1 MSTIPSYRDLAS
13 DSGPLLGVHGH
24 RERAGR
30 YYALA
35 LVFSNGVMTARCDVE
50 TDEVLLTVGPDVPN
64 GMPPVEQDD
73 DLSGLEGMVVEY
85 VWMMINHRGYSDG
98 LQIRLLNLD
107 SREEQT
113 RQFEVAASA
122 MTVHRVTV

>member
-1 MSTIPSYRDLAS
+1 MSTVPSYRDLAS
-13 DSGPLLGVHGH
+13 DSGPLLAIHGR

-35 LVFSNGVMTARCDVE
+35 LVLANGVMTVRCDGD
-50 TDEVLLTVGPDVPN
+50 TDEVLVTLDPDVPD
-64 GMPPVEQDD
+64 GMPPVEHED
-73 DLSGLEGMVVEY
+73 DLNGLEGTVVEY
-85 VWMMINHRGYSDG
+85 VWIMTNHRGYRDA

-122 MTVHRVTV
+122 MTVHRVT